1 MHALPLD
8 RKRYLLRQNRQHKA
22 SQQAASQRSNP
33 AGVMSLG
40 PSSGAGYLPR
50 IVPQLTGDV
59 MKRFSVAWNG
69 SGPPPAPSSP
79 LNHRT
84 DHARRARESSVEHTV
99 QQPLQPQT
107 TGGLWSSW
115 WASSG
120 GTSSGSGHTRKDST
134 GENTPRWYV
143 DGLMSYKTTDVKLV
157 KHLIS
162 LRVHLSTAN
171 LIWIEQFVVDQRG
184 LDTLG
189 GLLGGLVGK
198 GGKRKTLT
206 EVESSNLLEIIKCLR
221 VLLNTEVC
229 LIS

>member
-1 MHALPLD
+1 
-8 RKRYLLRQNRQHKA
+8 
-22 SQQAASQRSNP
+22 
-33 AGVMSLG
+33 
-40 PSSGAGYLPR
+40 
-50 IVPQLTGDV
+50 
-59 MKRFSVAWNG
+59 
-69 SGPPPAPSSP
+69 
-79 LNHRT
+79 
-84 DHARRARESSVEHTV
+84 
-99 QQPLQPQT
+99 
-107 TGGLWSSW
+107 
-115 WASSG
+115 
-120 GTSSGSGHTRKDST
+120 
-134 GENTPRWYV
+134 
-143 DGLMSYKTTDVKLV
+143 MSYKTTDVKLV

-229 LIS
+229 LIPSRHSSVN